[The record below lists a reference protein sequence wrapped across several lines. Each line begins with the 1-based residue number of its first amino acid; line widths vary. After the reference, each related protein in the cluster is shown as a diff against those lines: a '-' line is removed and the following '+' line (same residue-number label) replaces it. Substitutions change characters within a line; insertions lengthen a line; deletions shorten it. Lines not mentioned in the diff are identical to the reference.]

1 MKRIDKYVNFV
12 LWTFTKKSNVHKNNG
27 ETTEIAIFI
36 ITIQCKEPQCWI
48 TRAKISIRNLGNHV
62 KLLESFGFE
71 PEPFD
76 KSTALSCT
84 TLNILSHFE
93 KKTLSIQFIQGSFS

>member
-1 MKRIDKYVNFV
+1 MVDKYINFV
-12 LWTFTKKSNVHKNNG
+12 LWIFTKKSNVHKNNG
-27 ETTEIAIFI
+27 ETTEIAMFI
-36 ITIQCKEPQCWI
+36 ISIQCKELQCWI

-62 KLLESFGFE
+62 KLFESFGFE

-84 TLNILSHFE
+84 TLNILSHFG
-93 KKTLSIQFIQGSFS
+93 KTLSIQFIQGSFS